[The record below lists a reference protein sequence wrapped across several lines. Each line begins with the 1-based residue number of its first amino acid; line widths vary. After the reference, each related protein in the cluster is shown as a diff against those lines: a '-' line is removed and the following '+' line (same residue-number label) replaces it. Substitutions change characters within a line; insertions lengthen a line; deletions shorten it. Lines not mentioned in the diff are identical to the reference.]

1 MAHPRKAVTTA
12 AAAAGAAATLAAATA
27 PPAATQRTAATLL
40 LPMPSRRPSAAAT
53 HSSSRRSSLITCFIS
68 CHTFSLFLLLLLP
81 ASGVRAAGKLSN
93 RSNKTSGNTAAST
106 SGASAAATSAAAA
119 AATGTPIW
127 DHAIDLNEDFRIL
140 WQIINQDITFEI
152 QARTLGYVGFGF
164 SPDGNLAG
172 ADMAIG
178 WVDKGQTYFQDRH
191 VTRNGDPEPLVD
203 PSQDYMLML
212 GYENATHTV
221 LRFRRK
227 LDTCDP
233 SHDIAI
239 TNDTMRLL
247 YMYHAQD
254 PPHGSVRPGTLP
266 DPARAFRPYRPM
278 VLMQRAQMP
287 MPSPTHDER
296 VRVLELRNEDV
307 ELPSG
312 DLPLFWCKM
321 FKLED
326 INRKHHLIRYEPI
339 YDSSSSVHYL
349 QHITLHEC
357 QGAHAE
363 LEEMAR
369 EQGRQCLGARSIPLA
384 CNAIVASWSRGS
396 EGFTYPHEAGY
407 PIESRQA
414 KYYLMET
421 HYNNLKPDFAQ
432 LHARQ
437 MADNSGLKIYFTH
450 VLRPNDAGILSIG
463 MDPNW
468 RHIIPPGQKRVVSEG
483 QCIEDCTGYAFPQQ
497 GINIFAVMM
506 RTHQI
511 GKEVKLRQIRQ
522 TEELPPIA
530 HDSNID
536 VAYQDFRRLPQ
547 SVHSMPGDRLIAECI
562 YDSSSRKA
570 ITLGGLTM
578 KEESCT
584 VLTLYYPRQKKLT
597 TCHSLPSLPTV
608 LHSLGIEQLA
618 TDSNP
623 VLISSPPELA
633 GMTLEARLI
642 SYDWENQFGEFQEAT
657 RKGSF
662 KPICWGAKNH
672 VVPGSEF
679 LEGYSI
685 NVTKTYKKHRRCK
698 PKRPLAPPTE
708 RTAPPPASDLSE
720 LPVLHELDNN
730 NIIEGAA
737 RSSRSSATDVHGLSR
752 GSGGQFISCL
762 LWMGASSWWLLLM
775 LRT

>member
-1 MAHPRKAVTTA
+1 MAHPRKAV
-12 AAAAGAAATLAAATA
+12 A
-27 PPAATQRTAATLL
+27 PPATLQLAPPAQTAQSPATTLL
-40 LPMPSRRPSAAAT
+40 RSRRA
-53 HSSSRRSSLITCFIS
+53 SSSRRSSLIRCFIS
-68 CHTFSLFLLLLLP
+68 CHTFSLFLLLLLL
-81 ASGVRAAGKLSN
+81 ASGVRAASKLAT
-93 RSNKTSGNTAAST
+93 RSNKTSGPSAASVVGAGAVAGTGTAA
-106 SGASAAATSAAAA
+106 ASAAAA
-119 AATGTPIW
+119 AASGTPIW

-191 VTRNGDPEPLVD
+191 VTRNGDPEPVVD

-266 DPARAFRPYRPM
+266 DPAHAFRPYRPM
-278 VLMQRAQMP
+278 VLMQRAQLP
-287 MPSPTHDER
+287 IPSPTHDER

-307 ELPSG
+307 ELPAG

-369 EQGRQCLGARSIPLA
+369 EQGRPCLGARSIPLA

-618 TDSNP
+618 TASCP
-623 VLISSPPELA
+623 ATGRSSSSGPEFESDL
-633 GMTLEARLI
+633 GLVVRVSGYEVQGPGLELL
-642 SYDWENQFGEFQEAT
+642 QP
-657 RKGSF
+657 K
-662 KPICWGAKNH
+662 
-672 VVPGSEF
+672 GSEF

-752 GSGGQFISCL
+752 GSGRHFISCL
-762 LWMGASSWWLLLM
+762 LWLGASSWWLLLM

>member
-1 MAHPRKAVTTA
+1 MAHKMRQRTA
-12 AAAAGAAATLAAATA
+12 AAAAATAAATTTDS
-27 PPAATQRTAATLL
+27 TQRSTRAT
-40 LPMPSRRPSAAAT
+40 RVGT

-68 CHTFSLFLLLLLP
+68 CHTFSTVLLLLLLLATAQA
-81 ASGVRAAGKLSN
+81 ASSKLTSRSSSNGSSSNSTIAA
-93 RSNKTSGNTAAST
+93 TAAT
-106 SGASAAATSAAAA
+106 QAT
-119 AATGTPIW
+119 PVW

-191 VTRNGDPEPLVD
+191 VTRNGDTEPVVD

-221 LRFRRK
+221 LRFKRK
-227 LDTCDP
+227 LDTCDA

-247 YMYHAQD
+247 YMYHSQD

-266 DPARAFRPYRPM
+266 DPERAFRPYRPM
-278 VLMQRAQMP
+278 VLMQRAQMQ
-287 MPSPTHDER
+287 MPAPHDER

-307 ELPSG
+307 ELPGG
-312 DLPLFWCKM
+312 DAPLFWCKM

-357 QGAHAE
+357 QGSHAE
-363 LEEMAR
+363 LEELAR
-369 EQGRQCLGARSIPLA
+369 EQGRQCMGARSIPLA

-468 RHIIPPGQKRVVSEG
+468 RHIIPPGQKRVISEG
-483 QCIEDCTGYAFPQQ
+483 QCIEDCTGYAFPAQ

-522 TEELPPIA
+522 TEELLPIA

-685 NVTKTYKKHRRCK
+685 NVTKTYKKHKRCK
-698 PKRPLAPPTE
+698 PKRVYAAITE
-708 RTAPPPASDLSE
+708 RTSPSADLSE

-737 RSSRSSATDVHGLSR
+737 RSSRSSATDIHGGLS
-752 GSGGQFISCL
+752 GAAAHKTCGQLASCL
-762 LWMGASSWWLLLM
+762 LWLCASSWWLLLM

>member
-1 MAHPRKAVTTA
+1 MAHKMRQTTGKAATTQTTA
-12 AAAAGAAATLAAATA
+12 TQCSTK
-27 PPAATQRTAATLL
+27 ATQVG
-40 LPMPSRRPSAAAT
+40 T

-68 CHTFSLFLLLLLP
+68 CHTFSSLLLLLVLLATAQA
-81 ASGVRAAGKLSN
+81 ASKLTT
-93 RSNKTSGNTAAST
+93 RSNSSSSSNNSSNNNT
-106 SGASAAATSAAAA
+106 TSAAAA
-119 AATGTPIW
+119 AAASQATPVW

-191 VTRNGDPEPLVD
+191 VTRNGDTEPVVD

-227 LDTCDP
+227 LDTCDA

-278 VLMQRAQMP
+278 VLMQRAQLQL
-287 MPSPTHDER
+287 PSPHDER

-307 ELPSG
+307 ELPPG
-312 DLPLFWCKM
+312 DTPLFWCKM

-357 QGAHAE
+357 QGSHSE
-363 LEEMAR
+363 LEELAR
-369 EQGRQCLGARSIPLA
+369 EQGRQCMGARSIPLA

-468 RHIIPPGQKRVVSEG
+468 RHIIPPGQKRVISEG
-483 QCIEDCTGYAFPQQ
+483 QCIEDCTGYAFPAQ

-685 NVTKTYKKHRRCK
+685 NVTKTYKKHKRCK
-698 PKRPLAPPTE
+698 PKRLFAPITE
-708 RTAPPPASDLSE
+708 RTSPAADLSE

-737 RSSRSSATDVHGLSR
+737 RSSRSSATDVHGGLSGANR
-752 GSGGQFISCL
+752 SNCGQFTSCL
-762 LWMGASSWWLLLM
+762 LWLGAASWWLLLM

>member
-1 MAHPRKAVTTA
+1 MAHKMRQRTRAATAMATTKATYITPA
-12 AAAAGAAATLAAATA
+12 AAACTPATSRHTTVTTKPTAT
-27 PPAATQRTAATLL
+27 T
-40 LPMPSRRPSAAAT
+40 SNGT

-68 CHTFSLFLLLLLP
+68 CHTFSLLLLLMMFSFVLF
-81 ASGVRAAGKLSN
+81 ASVAQAA
-93 RSNKTSGNTAAST
+93 RSNSNS
-106 SGASAAATSAAAA
+106 SSASATSTQA
-119 AATGTPIW
+119 TPIW
-127 DHAIDLNEDFRIL
+127 DHSIDLNEDFRIL

-172 ADMAIG
+172 SDMAIG

-191 VTRNGDPEPLVD
+191 VTRNGDPEPVVD
-203 PSQDYMLML
+203 PSQDYMLMM

-227 LDTCDP
+227 LDTCDG

-266 DPARAFRPYRPM
+266 DPVRAFRPYRPM
-278 VLMQRAQMP
+278 VLMQRAQLQL
-287 MPSPTHDER
+287 PSHDER

-307 ELPSG
+307 ELPGG
-312 DLPLFWCKM
+312 DAPLFWCKM

-357 QGAHAE
+357 QGSHSE

-369 EQGRQCLGARSIPLA
+369 EQGRQCMGARSIPLA

-421 HYNNLKPDFAQ
+421 HYNNLKPDFTQ

-468 RHIIPPGQKRVVSEG
+468 RHIIPPGQKRVISEG

-685 NVTKTYKKHRRCK
+685 NVTKTYKKHKRCK
-698 PKRPLAPPTE
+698 PKRLYAPITE
-708 RTAPPPASDLSE
+708 RTSPASDLSE

-737 RSSRSSATDVHGLSR
+737 RSSRSSATDVHSSISR
-752 GSGGQFISCL
+752 GNCGEFISCM
-762 LWMGASSWWLLLM
+762 LWLGASSWWLLLM

>member
-1 MAHPRKAVTTA
+1 
-12 AAAAGAAATLAAATA
+12 L
-27 PPAATQRTAATLL
+27 
-40 LPMPSRRPSAAAT
+40 
-53 HSSSRRSSLITCFIS
+53 
-68 CHTFSLFLLLLLP
+68 
-81 ASGVRAAGKLSN
+81 
-93 RSNKTSGNTAAST
+93 
-106 SGASAAATSAAAA
+106 
-119 AATGTPIW
+119 
-127 DHAIDLNEDFRIL
+127 
-140 WQIINQDITFEI
+140 
-152 QARTLGYVGFGF
+152 
-164 SPDGNLAG
+164 
-172 ADMAIG
+172 
-178 WVDKGQTYFQDRH
+178 QDRH
-191 VTRNGDPEPLVD
+191 VTRNGDTEPVVD

-227 LDTCDP
+227 LDTCDA

-254 PPHGSVRPGTLP
+254 PPHGSLRPGTLP
-266 DPARAFRPYRPM
+266 DPGQAFRPYRPM
-278 VLMQRAQMP
+278 VLMQRAQLQL
-287 MPSPTHDER
+287 PTPHDER

-307 ELPSG
+307 ELPAG
-312 DLPLFWCKM
+312 DTPLFWCKM

-357 QGAHAE
+357 QGSHSE
-363 LEEMAR
+363 LEELAR
-369 EQGRQCLGARSIPLA
+369 EQGRQCMGARSIPLA

-468 RHIIPPGQKRVVSEG
+468 RHIIPPGQKRVISEG
-483 QCIEDCTGYAFPQQ
+483 QCIEDCTGYAFPAP

-685 NVTKTYKKHRRCK
+685 NVTKTYKKHKRCK
-698 PKRPLAPPTE
+698 PKRLFAPITE
-708 RTAPPPASDLSE
+708 RTSPASDLSE

-737 RSSRSSATDVHGLSR
+737 RSSRSSATDGHGGALSVATR
-752 GSGGQFISCL
+752 TNCGQLSSCL
-762 LWMGASSWWLLLM
+762 LWLWLGASSWWLVLL

>member
-1 MAHPRKAVTTA
+1 MAHKMRQTTTV
-12 AAAAGAAATLAAATA
+12 AATTLKATIATSAATA
-27 PPAATQRTAATLL
+27 THTRATQSCRRAT
-40 LPMPSRRPSAAAT
+40 RVGGT

-68 CHTFSLFLLLLLP
+68 CHTFSSTLLLLLVLVLVATTP
-81 ASGVRAAGKLSN
+81 AAAASKQAT
-93 RSNKTSGNTAAST
+93 RSNN
-106 SGASAAATSAAAA
+106 TSAAAA
-119 AATGTPIW
+119 AAAAQQATPVW

-191 VTRNGDPEPLVD
+191 VTRNGDTEPLVD

-227 LDTCDP
+227 LDTCDA

-278 VLMQRAQMP
+278 VLMQRAQLQL
-287 MPSPTHDER
+287 PSPHDER

-307 ELPSG
+307 ELPDG
-312 DLPLFWCKM
+312 DTPLFWCKM

-357 QGAHAE
+357 QGSHSE
-363 LEEMAR
+363 LEELAR
-369 EQGRQCLGARSIPLA
+369 EQGRQCMGARSIPLA

-468 RHIIPPGQKRVVSEG
+468 RHIIPPGQKRVISEG
-483 QCIEDCTGYAFPQQ
+483 QCIEDCTGYAFPAQ

-685 NVTKTYKKHRRCK
+685 NVTKTYKKHKRCK
-698 PKRPLAPPTE
+698 PKRLYAPITE
-708 RTAPPPASDLSE
+708 RTSPSADLSE

-737 RSSRSSATDVHGLSR
+737 RSSRSSATDGHGGLS
-752 GSGGQFISCL
+752 GATKNNCGQLSSCL
-762 LWMGASSWWLLLM
+762 LWLGASSWWLLLM

>member
-1 MAHPRKAVTTA
+1 MAHKMRQTA
-12 AAAAGAAATLAAATA
+12 AAATAVAAAAAAATTHTTAIQSSTRAT
-27 PPAATQRTAATLL
+27 RVG
-40 LPMPSRRPSAAAT
+40 T

-68 CHTFSLFLLLLLP
+68 CHTFASLLLLFLLLATAQA
-81 ASGVRAAGKLSN
+81 ASKLTT
-93 RSNKTSGNTAAST
+93 RSNSSSPNNTTAV
-106 SGASAAATSAAAA
+106 AAAA
-119 AATGTPIW
+119 AAASQATPVW

-191 VTRNGDPEPLVD
+191 VTRNGDTEPVVD

-227 LDTCDP
+227 LDTCDA

-266 DPARAFRPYRPM
+266 DPERAFRPYRPM
-278 VLMQRAQMP
+278 VLMQRAQLQLP
-287 MPSPTHDER
+287 APHDER

-307 ELPSG
+307 ELPAG
-312 DLPLFWCKM
+312 DTPLFWCKM

-357 QGAHAE
+357 QGSHSE
-363 LEEMAR
+363 LEELAR
-369 EQGRQCLGARSIPLA
+369 EQGRQCMGARSIPLA

-468 RHIIPPGQKRVVSEG
+468 RHIIPPGQKRVISEG
-483 QCIEDCTGYAFPQQ
+483 QCIEDCTGYAFPGQ

-685 NVTKTYKKHRRCK
+685 NVTKTYKKHKRCK
-698 PKRPLAPPTE
+698 PKRLFAPITE
-708 RTAPPPASDLSE
+708 RTAPAADLSE

-737 RSSRSSATDVHGLSR
+737 RSSRSSATDGHGGLSGAN
-752 GSGGQFISCL
+752 GSNCNQLTSGSCL
-762 LWMGASSWWLLLM
+762 LWLWLGAVSWWLLL
-775 LRT
+775 LPRT

>member
-1 MAHPRKAVTTA
+1 MAHKMRQTTTV
-12 AAAAGAAATLAAATA
+12 AAATLKATTATSAATA
-27 PPAATQRTAATLL
+27 THTRATQSCRRAT
-40 LPMPSRRPSAAAT
+40 RVGGT

-68 CHTFSLFLLLLLP
+68 CHTFSSTLLLLLVLVLVATTP
-81 ASGVRAAGKLSN
+81 AAAASKQAT
-93 RSNKTSGNTAAST
+93 RSNN
-106 SGASAAATSAAAA
+106 TSAAAA
-119 AATGTPIW
+119 AAAAQQATPVW

-191 VTRNGDPEPLVD
+191 VTRNGDTEPLVD

-227 LDTCDP
+227 LDTCDA

-278 VLMQRAQMP
+278 VLMQRAQLQL
-287 MPSPTHDER
+287 PSPHDER

-307 ELPSG
+307 ELPDG
-312 DLPLFWCKM
+312 DTPLFWCKM

-357 QGAHAE
+357 QGSHSE
-363 LEEMAR
+363 LEELAR
-369 EQGRQCLGARSIPLA
+369 EQGRQCMGARSIPLA

-396 EGFTYPHEAGY
+396 EGFTYPNEAGY

-468 RHIIPPGQKRVVSEG
+468 RHIIPPGQKRVISEG
-483 QCIEDCTGYAFPQQ
+483 QCIEDCTGYAFPAQ

-618 TDSNP
+618 TRKLLQWLPFCTMGERQAKDVQN
-623 VLISSPPELA
+623 
-633 GMTLEARLI
+633 
-642 SYDWENQFGEFQEAT
+642 EN
-657 RKGSF
+657 
-662 KPICWGAKNH
+662 
-672 VVPGSEF
+672 
-679 LEGYSI
+679 
-685 NVTKTYKKHRRCK
+685 
-698 PKRPLAPPTE
+698 
-708 RTAPPPASDLSE
+708 
-720 LPVLHELDNN
+720 
-730 NIIEGAA
+730 
-737 RSSRSSATDVHGLSR
+737 
-752 GSGGQFISCL
+752 
-762 LWMGASSWWLLLM
+762 
-775 LRT
+775 

>member
-1 MAHPRKAVTTA
+1 MAHKMRQRTA
-12 AAAAGAAATLAAATA
+12 AAAAATAAATTTDS
-27 PPAATQRTAATLL
+27 TQRSTRAT
-40 LPMPSRRPSAAAT
+40 RVGT

-68 CHTFSLFLLLLLP
+68 CHTFSTVLLLLLLLATAQA
-81 ASGVRAAGKLSN
+81 ASSKLTSRSSSNGSSSNSTIAA
-93 RSNKTSGNTAAST
+93 TAAT
-106 SGASAAATSAAAA
+106 QAT
-119 AATGTPIW
+119 PVW

-191 VTRNGDPEPLVD
+191 VTRNGDAEPVVD

-221 LRFRRK
+221 LRFKRK
-227 LDTCDP
+227 LDTCDA

-247 YMYHAQD
+247 YMYHSQD

-266 DPARAFRPYRPM
+266 DPERAFRPYRPM
-278 VLMQRAQMP
+278 VLMQRAQMQ
-287 MPSPTHDER
+287 MPAPHDER

-307 ELPSG
+307 ELPGG
-312 DLPLFWCKM
+312 DAPLFWCKM

-357 QGAHAE
+357 QGSHAE
-363 LEEMAR
+363 LEELAR
-369 EQGRQCLGARSIPLA
+369 EQGRQCMGARSIPLA

-468 RHIIPPGQKRVVSEG
+468 RHIIPPGQKRVISEG
-483 QCIEDCTGYAFPQQ
+483 QCIEDCTGYAFPAQ

-522 TEELPPIA
+522 TEELLPIA

-685 NVTKTYKKHRRCK
+685 NVTKTYKKHKRCK
-698 PKRPLAPPTE
+698 PKRVYAAITE
-708 RTAPPPASDLSE
+708 RTSPSADLSE

-737 RSSRSSATDVHGLSR
+737 RSSRSSATDIHGGLS
-752 GSGGQFISCL
+752 GAAAHKTCGQLASCL
-762 LWMGASSWWLLLM
+762 LWLCASSWWLLLM

>member
-1 MAHPRKAVTTA
+1 MAHKMRQRTRAATAMATTTPA
-12 AAAAGAAATLAAATA
+12 AAATCTPAT
-27 PPAATQRTAATLL
+27 
-40 LPMPSRRPSAAAT
+40 SRHTTVTTKPTTSNGT

-68 CHTFSLFLLLLLP
+68 CHTFSLLLLLMMFSFVLF
-81 ASGVRAAGKLSN
+81 ASVAQAA
-93 RSNKTSGNTAAST
+93 RSNSNSSSSGS
-106 SGASAAATSAAAA
+106 SASATSTQA
-119 AATGTPIW
+119 TPIW
-127 DHAIDLNEDFRIL
+127 DHSIDLNEDFRIL

-172 ADMAIG
+172 SDMAIG

-191 VTRNGDPEPLVD
+191 VTRNGDPEPVVD
-203 PSQDYMLML
+203 PSQDYMLMM

-227 LDTCDP
+227 LDTCDG

-266 DPARAFRPYRPM
+266 DPVRAFRPYRPM
-278 VLMQRAQMP
+278 VLMQRAQLQL
-287 MPSPTHDER
+287 PSHDER

-307 ELPSG
+307 ELPGG
-312 DLPLFWCKM
+312 DTPLFWCKM

-357 QGAHAE
+357 QGSHSE

-369 EQGRQCLGARSIPLA
+369 EQGRHCMGARSIPLA

-421 HYNNLKPDFAQ
+421 HYNNLKPDFTQ

-468 RHIIPPGQKRVVSEG
+468 RHIIPPGQKRVISEG

-685 NVTKTYKKHRRCK
+685 NVTKTYKKHKRCK
-698 PKRPLAPPTE
+698 PKRLYAPITE
-708 RTAPPPASDLSE
+708 RTSPASDLSE

-737 RSSRSSATDVHGLSR
+737 RSSRSSATDVHSISR
-752 GSGGQFISCL
+752 GNCGEFISCM
-762 LWMGASSWWLLLM
+762 LWLGASSWWLLLM